1 MFALKNSRAFRMVKP
16 KGSLSLKILLMLHH
30 YTRGAFSLLL
40 MSLCAGSSYAQDQ
53 QVAYQSALGG
63 NRQEYLFDAIPTSD
77 SGFLIAGSTTSNR
90 TGNMTQVNNG
100 DLDYWVCK
108 MDANNNLI
116 WQKSYGGSNM
126 DLLQSV
132 KATADGGYILAG
144 ISSSGKTGDKIHV
157 CQGSTDYWI
166 VKIDSGGAIQWQNTI
181 GGNGQ
186 EKLGSIVQTADG
198 GYAIAGSS
206 SSPKSKADTNGN
218 IAQNLKKEASRGGL
232 DFWMVKLDAE
242 GHVTWQKT
250 LGGKFQDELKVIQPL
265 ANNEYLLGGYSNS
278 SQSGDKNTNTIGLGD
293 YWILKVNATGE
304 IIWQQTLGGTGD
316 DVLVSLIQTHDGGF
330 VIGGNSGQETNGTG
344 NRAAKNSNKS
354 KANAQG
360 SDFWLVKLDTD
371 GVTDWQETYN
381 FGSKD
386 VLSSMTE
393 GADGKILLGGFAQSE
408 LKDNG
413 KGIRISKE
421 KEGINDYIALEID
434 PKGKELWSQA
444 VGSRGDEVLKRVIP
458 TEDGG
463 FLLAGTS
470 NGEKSRDKNNK
481 IGGNDY
487 WVVKLK
493 NTKKEKIEKI
503 LSAYPNPTM
512 NTTNV
517 SIDFEYER
525 GTATLYDISGRQLQV
540 KELNGEAEIPFSL
553 TNLPQ
558 GVYLINVTT
567 NNGTQAVKILK
578 K

>member
-1 MFALKNSRAFRMVKP
+1 
-16 KGSLSLKILLMLHH
+16 MLHY
-30 YTRGAFSLLL
+30 YTRGAISLLL

-77 SGFLIAGSTTSNR
+77 SGFLIAGSTSSNR
-90 TGNMTQVNNG
+90 TGNMTQANNG

-108 MDANNNLI
+108 MDAHNNLL

-132 KATADGGYILAG
+132 KATSDGGYILAG
-144 ISSSGKTGDKIHV
+144 ISSSGKNGDKLHA
-157 CQGSTDYWI
+157 CQGSTDFWI
-166 VKIDSGGAIQWQNTI
+166 VKIDNGGAIQWQNTI

-186 EKLGSIVQTADG
+186 EKLSSIVQTADG

-206 SSPKSKADTNGN
+206 SSAKSKADANGT
-218 IAQNLKKEASRGGL
+218 IASNLKREDSRGGM
-232 DFWMVKLDAE
+232 DFWMVKL
-242 GHVTWQKT
+242 GTTGQVVWQKT

-265 ANNEYLLGGYSNS
+265 VNNEYLLGGYSNS

-330 VIGGNSGQETNGTG
+330 VIGGNSGPESYGTG

-360 SDFWLVKLDTD
+360 SDFWLVKLDAEGTA
-371 GVTDWQETYN
+371 DWQETYN

-386 VLSSMTE
+386 VLSSMTA
-393 GADGKILLGGFAQSE
+393 GADGTILLGGFAQSE
-408 LKDNG
+408 LKSNA
-413 KGIRISKE
+413 KGITISKE
-421 KEGINDYIALEID
+421 QEGINDYIALEID
-434 PKGKELWSQA
+434 SKGKALWSQA
-444 VGSRGDEVLKRVIP
+444 VGSRGDEVLKKVIP

-463 FLLAGTS
+463 YLLAGTS

-493 NTKKEKIEKI
+493 NVKKEKIEKI
-503 LSAYPNPTM
+503 LSAYPNPTVSS
-512 NTTNV
+512 TNV
-517 SIDFEYER
+517 TISFEYER
-525 GTATLYDISGRQLQV
+525 GTATLYDINGRQLQV
-540 KELNGEAEIPFSL
+540 KELNGEKEIPFSL
-553 TNLPQ
+553 YNLPQ